1 MARRKNEPLRYP
13 LTQIDDE
20 ADYLVMRIAQYVPPG
35 INSNS
40 GTPFLLNNTTKVIE
54 EAKRKGRIRTFE
66 TIYLP
71 IPENL
76 ADANT
81 VKWDADQLDS
91 LSGAAFAAASSAVQD
106 INLDNAN
113 SLGDTISNAGK
124 TLQSA
129 YDALTPKVRGIIRDR
144 LIAGSVNSLG
154 ANVNPRTLVS
164 RANGQVL
171 NPNLELL
178 FQGVNLRNYQ
188 FQFTMTARS
197 QAESLMIKKI
207 INTLKKRMA
216 AKTTT
221 VATSGAAAGIFIG
234 APDTFQMEFKKGN
247 RPHPFLFSMKPC
259 ALKEL
264 AVNYVGAGPYISYED
279 GTPVKI
285 QLSMRF
291 TELEPVYAEDYTQF
305 ENGDRGV
312 GF

>member
-1 MARRKNEPLRYP
+1 MARRKKETLRYP
-13 LTQIDDE
+13 LSQIDSE
-20 ADYLVMRIAQYVPPG
+20 ADYMVVRIAQYVPPG

-40 GTPFLLNNTTKVIE
+40 GTPFLLNDTTKIIE
-54 EAKRKGRIRTFE
+54 EAKRNGKIRTFE

-76 ADANT
+76 ADQNT

-91 LSGAAFAAASSAVQD
+91 LSGAAFAAASSAVTGL
-106 INLDNAN
+106 NLDNAN

-129 YDALTPKVRGIIRDR
+129 YDALTPEVRGIIRDR
-144 LIAGSVNSLG
+144 LIAGSVNALG
-154 ANVNPRTLVS
+154 ANVNPQTLVS
-164 RANGQVL
+164 RATGQVL

-188 FQFTMTARS
+188 FNFTMTARS
-197 QAESLMIKKI
+197 KAESDMIKKI
-207 INTLKKRMA
+207 INTFKKRMA

-221 VATSGAAAGIFIG
+221 VAAAGAAAGIFIA

-259 ALKEL
+259 ALKEI
-264 AVNYVGAGPYISYED
+264 AVNYVGAGPYMSYED
-279 GTPVKI
+279 GTPIKI
-285 QLSMRF
+285 QMSLRF
-291 TELEPVYAEDYTQF
+291 TELEPVYAEDYAQF
-305 ENGDRGV
+305 EDGDRGV